1 MDENIEIKNDVI
13 ELQEQLNI
21 LWNERKYI
29 NNLDSKIIND
39 NEKYNEILKNWI
51 NPSGK
56 INAELLYRLLRDG
69 DKTSTF
75 HELCDNRGPTLSLF
89 HVNDGNIVGIY
100 TPLSWDS
107 TTGWK
112 NDIDTF
118 IFNLN
123 KNQKC
128 KKLYPSCSINCY
140 DSGGSLTHHFG
151 CQKSMN
157 SIVHNSKDIN
167 KKYDK
172 GSEILPSNNQKKEY
186 DLIETEIYKII
197 IE

>member
-1 MDENIEIKNDVI
+1 MDG
-13 ELQEQLNI
+13 
-21 LWNERKYI
+21 
-29 NNLDSKIIND
+29 KIIND

-89 HVNDGNIVGIY
+89 HINDGNIVGIY

-107 TTGWK
+107 TAGWK

-123 KNQKC
+123 KNQKY

-186 DLIETEIYKII
+186 DLIETEVYKII